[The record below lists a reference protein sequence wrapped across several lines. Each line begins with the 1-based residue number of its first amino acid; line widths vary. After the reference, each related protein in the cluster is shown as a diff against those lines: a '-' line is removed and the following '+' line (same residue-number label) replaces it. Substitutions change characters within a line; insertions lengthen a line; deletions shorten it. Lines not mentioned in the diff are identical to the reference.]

1 MEGGKLHPFCSKS
14 CAKVFHGRQGKR
26 VCKLYGCHDPVYA
39 DASGS
44 SLYCKKSHKSLGED
58 VCLVCRRNRSQPKSQ
73 FCGQTCEDDAI
84 SKGPML
90 LKVPRDHNTFKSVA
104 DQFKVSWKHSSHP
117 PAVRRVFKIVSP
129 KSLSSSYEAYRAAV
143 EARGHHEA
151 TGRSTGN
158 ENRRWHGTKRECH
171 LGDKGHDQ
179 LCSSTTCSLCC
190 IIKTS
195 YNLSLFGK
203 KTGWGRFGR
212 GIYTSSTSSKSNDYV
227 QNGGSSQLKAMLLN
241 KVVVGKG
248 YKMTYDNT
256 TLTAPPQG
264 YDSVLAEIGGSLN
277 YDELVVYTNDAIR
290 PSYLVLYDA

>member
-1 MEGGKLHPFCSKS
+1 
-14 CAKVFHGRQGKR
+14 
-26 VCKLYGCHDPVYA
+26 
-39 DASGS
+39 
-44 SLYCKKSHKSLGED
+44 
-58 VCLVCRRNRSQPKSQ
+58 
-73 FCGQTCEDDAI
+73 
-84 SKGPML
+84 
-90 LKVPRDHNTFKSVA
+90 
-104 DQFKVSWKHSSHP
+104 
-117 PAVRRVFKIVSP
+117 
-129 KSLSSSYEAYRAAV
+129 
-143 EARGHHEA
+143 
-151 TGRSTGN
+151 
-158 ENRRWHGTKRECH
+158 
-171 LGDKGHDQ
+171 
-179 LCSSTTCSLCC
+179 LCC